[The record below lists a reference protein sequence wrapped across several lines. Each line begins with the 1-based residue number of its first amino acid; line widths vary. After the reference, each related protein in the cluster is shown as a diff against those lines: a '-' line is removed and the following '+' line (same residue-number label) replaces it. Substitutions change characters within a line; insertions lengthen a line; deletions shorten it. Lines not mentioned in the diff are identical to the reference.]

1 MAITTLDQLIATAQ
15 TCPDRVVA
23 VAAAHEKSVLEAT
36 VAARKQGIA
45 TPVYVG
51 HTAEIES
58 LLRELGED
66 PAAYTMVQADSD
78 EDCAAAAVALAAEGK
93 ADFGFLGTWDKI
105 IHDAFDEMIHVNWF
119 EMWANFAVVKFGDVK
134 KILK

>member
-58 LLRELGED
+58 LLQELSNSS
-66 PAAYTMVQADSD
+66 PATHSCSLSVLSLRTNFPNVQQ
-78 EDCAAAAVALAAEGK
+78 
-93 ADFGFLGTWDKI
+93 
-105 IHDAFDEMIHVNWF
+105 
-119 EMWANFAVVKFGDVK
+119 
-134 KILK
+134 